1 LFKVILIFLFG
12 WVIFKYLSKVTVK
25 NSGMK
30 NEDAEKSTNKKRS
43 NSMDIQDAEYEDIE

>member
-1 LFKVILIFLFG
+1 MFKVILIFLFG

-30 NEDAEKSTNKKRS
+30 NENAKESSNKKRT
-43 NSMDIQDAEYEDIE
+43 NSMDIQDAEYEDMD